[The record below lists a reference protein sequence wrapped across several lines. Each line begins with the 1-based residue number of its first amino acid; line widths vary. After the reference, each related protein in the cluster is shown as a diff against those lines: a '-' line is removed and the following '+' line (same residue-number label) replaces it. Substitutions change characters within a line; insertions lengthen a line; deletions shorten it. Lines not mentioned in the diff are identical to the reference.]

1 MTRAVPTLAMTAFL
15 ASLALDIAVP
25 AVVLLSLAAVREIGL
40 AMGTVFVSEGRM
52 A

>member
-1 MTRAVPTLAMTAFL
+1 MTRAVPTLAMTAFF
-15 ASLALDIAVP
+15 ATLALDIAVP

-40 AMGTVFVSEGRM
+40 AFGTMFVIEWRT